1 MISTEHIN
9 RFDGCQYG
17 KTIEFASGSSITCI
31 RFGTQYAYSVAAT
44 ILAKGGYHEGQ
55 HVIACK
61 MIVQD
66 KIYDMECGSFIEGW
80 VGALRKYI
88 STAENSA
95 YAAQVLATFVAA
107 LLVP

>member
-1 MISTEHIN
+1 MLRMQCGTHPDE
-9 RFDGCQYG
+9 
-17 KTIEFASGSSITCI
+17 SILYKRI
-31 RFGTQYAYSVAAT
+31 GGQSVPAT

-80 VGALRKYI
+80 VRTLRKYI